1 MVRHHTFNVG
11 IMGSNPIAST
21 TKSTCKPRMN
31 QLGQWGFKV
40 RRWWPH
46 LPKVLTFN
54 EVRQDSSMSFKMKT
68 PRKMDCAICT
78 QWLKTECVD

>member
-21 TKSTCKPRMN
+21 TKSICKPRRN
-31 QLGQWGFKV
+31 HLANGEFKA

-54 EVRQDSSMSFKMKT
+54 EVRQDSSMSFKRET
-68 PRKMDCAICT
+68 QRKMDCAICIH
-78 QWLKTECVD
+78 WLKTECVD